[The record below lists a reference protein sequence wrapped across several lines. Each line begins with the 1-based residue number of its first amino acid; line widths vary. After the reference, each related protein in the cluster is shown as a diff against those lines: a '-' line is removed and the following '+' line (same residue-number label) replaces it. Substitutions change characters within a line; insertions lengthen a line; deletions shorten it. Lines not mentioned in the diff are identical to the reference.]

1 MKSIIKNISL
11 PVLMLAALPLF
22 TACSDDKEFGETLFP
37 TEQTDYESAKV
48 YIQENVAA
56 QQNSASNIIITPLGY
71 TLPTDHFE
79 FYVNLSKIADED
91 ITVTVQ
97 PDAEI
102 ANQDKGDYKV
112 MSADAFQM
120 ERNTVVIKKGERKSE
135 EPVLVS
141 LKDNDAAKAFQDGD
155 KCKMSFTIK
164 EISGKAKASSNLNK
178 ISWYF
183 IYKANN
189 IKDVGSIEGKTE
201 KYVGDDDFSIYNYR
215 TIKYCTTK
223 LTNGYYYDYDITRGG
238 TEGWR
243 IQFKEAQAVTAI
255 AVYPGYYP
263 YYQTFVYGVSDYS
276 IYTSDDEENWREVG
290 TVHSPYNKDEV
301 DQTKPVIAEF
311 YAPITAKF
319 IKIKPLETYYGFD
332 KYSSCMISEIELFK

>member
-37 TEQTDYESAKV
+37 TEQTDYESTKV

-56 QQNSASNIIITPLGY
+56 QKNSASNIIITPLGY

-79 FYVNLSKIADED
+79 FYVNLSKTADED
-91 ITVTVQ
+91 ITVVVQ

-155 KCKMSFTIK
+155 KCRMSFTIK
-164 EISGKAKASSNLNK
+164 EVSGKAKASSNLNK

-201 KYVGDDDFSIYNYR
+201 KYVGNDDFSIYNYS
-215 TIKYCTTK
+215 TGENCTWK
-223 LTNGYYYDYDITRGG
+223 LTNGNYYDYKHTRGG
-238 TEGWR
+238 TGGWR
-243 IQFKEAQAVTAI
+243 IDFNEAQTVTAV
-255 AVYPGYYP
+255 AVYPGYYRG
-263 YYQTFVYGVSDYS
+263 FVYGVSDYLV
-276 IYTSDDEENWREVG
+276 YTSDDKENWREVG

-319 IKIKPLETYYGFD
+319 IKIKPLETYWGFN
-332 KYSSCMISEIELFK
+332 KYSYCMVSEIELFK

>member
-97 PDAEI
+97 PDAAVAEL
-102 ANQDKGDYKV
+102 NKGNYKV

-141 LKDNDAAKAFQDGD
+141 LKDNEAAKAFQDGD

-164 EISGKAKASSNLNK
+164 EVSGKAKASSNLNK

-215 TIKYCTTK
+215 RYKNSTTI
-223 LTNGYYYDYDITRGG
+223 LTNGYMTDYDYTRSG

-243 IQFKEAQAVTAI
+243 IQFKEAQPVSAI
-255 AVYPGYYP
+255 AVYPAYY
-263 YYQTFVYGVSDYS
+263 YYKFDYGVSDYLV
-276 IYTSDDEENWREVG
+276 YTSDDDENWKEEG
-290 TVHSPYNKDEV
+290 TVHSPYNSDELGYY
-301 DQTKPVIAEF
+301 TPVVAEF
-311 YAPITAKF
+311 YAPVTAKY
-319 IKIKPLETYYGFD
+319 IKIKPLDTYYGFNS
-332 KYSSCMISEIELFK
+332 YSTCFISEIELFK

>member
-56 QQNSASNIIITPLGY
+56 QKNSASNIIITPLGY

-79 FYVNLSKIADED
+79 FYVNLSKTADED
-91 ITVTVQ
+91 ITVVVQ

-164 EISGKAKASSNLNK
+164 EVSGKAKASSNLNK

-183 IYKANN
+183 IYKAYN

-201 KYVGDDDFSIYNYR
+201 KYVGNDDFSIYNYS
-215 TIKYCTTK
+215 TGENCTWK
-223 LTNGYYYDYDITRGG
+223 LTNGNYYDYKHTRGG
-238 TEGWR
+238 TGGWR
-243 IQFKEAQAVTAI
+243 IDFNEAQTVTAV
-255 AVYPGYYP
+255 AVYPGYYRG
-263 YYQTFVYGVSDYS
+263 FVYGVSDYLV
-276 IYTSDDEENWREVG
+276 YTSDDKENWREVG

-319 IKIKPLETYYGFD
+319 IKIKPLETYWGFN
-332 KYSSCMISEIELFK
+332 KYSYCMVSEIELFK

>member
-56 QQNSASNIIITPLGY
+56 QKNSASNIIITPLGY

-79 FYVNLSKIADED
+79 FYVNLSKTADED
-91 ITVTVQ
+91 ITVVVQ

-120 ERNTVVIKKGERKSE
+120 ERNMVVIKKGERKSE

-164 EISGKAKASSNLNK
+164 EVSGNAKASSNLNK
-178 ISWYF
+178 ISWTL
-183 IYKANN
+183 
-189 IKDVGSIEGKTE
+189 S
-201 KYVGDDDFSIYNYR
+201 
-215 TIKYCTTK
+215 
-223 LTNGYYYDYDITRGG
+223 TRP
-238 TEGWR
+238 
-243 IQFKEAQAVTAI
+243 A
-255 AVYPGYYP
+255 
-263 YYQTFVYGVSDYS
+263 
-276 IYTSDDEENWREVG
+276 TSRM
-290 TVHSPYNKDEV
+290 S
-301 DQTKPVIAEF
+301 ALLR
-311 YAPITAKF
+311 AR
-319 IKIKPLETYYGFD
+319 LR
-332 KYSSCMISEIELFK
+332 SM

>member
-79 FYVNLSKIADED
+79 FYVNLSKTADED
-91 ITVTVQ
+91 ITVVVQ

-164 EISGKAKASSNLNK
+164 EVSGNAKASSNLNK

-189 IKDVGSIEGKTE
+189 IKEVGSIEGKTE
-201 KYVGDDDFSIYNYR
+201 KYVGDDDFSIFNYR
-215 TIKYCTTK
+215 THKYCTYT
-223 LTNGYYYDYDITRGG
+223 LTNGYYTDSDLTREN

-243 IQFKEAQAVTAI
+243 IQFKEAQPVSAI
-255 AVYPGYYP
+255 AVYPAYKYYK
-263 YYQTFVYGVSDYS
+263 FDYGVSDYLV
-276 IYTSDDEENWREVG
+276 YTSDDDENWKEVG
-290 TVHSPYNKDEV
+290 TVHSPYNSDELGYY
-301 DQTKPVIAEF
+301 TPVVAEF
-311 YAPITAKF
+311 YAPVTAKY
-319 IKIKPLETYYGFD
+319 IKIKPLDTYYGFNS
-332 KYSSCMISEIELFK
+332 YSTCFVSEIELFK

>member
-56 QQNSASNIIITPLGY
+56 QKNSASNIIITPLGY

-79 FYVNLSKIADED
+79 FYVNLSKTADED
-91 ITVTVQ
+91 ITVVVQ

-141 LKDNDAAKAFQDGD
+141 LKDNDAAKAFKDGD
-155 KCKMSFTIK
+155 KCRMSFTIK
-164 EISGKAKASSNLNK
+164 EVSGKAKASSNLNK

-201 KYVGDDDFSIYNYR
+201 KYVGNDDFSIYNYS
-215 TIKYCTTK
+215 TGENCTWK
-223 LTNGYYYDYDITRGG
+223 LTNGNYYDYKHTRGG
-238 TEGWR
+238 TGGWR
-243 IQFKEAQAVTAI
+243 IDFNEAQTVTAV
-255 AVYPGYYP
+255 AVYPGYYRG
-263 YYQTFVYGVSDYS
+263 FVYGVSDYLV
-276 IYTSDDEENWREVG
+276 YTSDDKENWREVG

-319 IKIKPLETYYGFD
+319 IKIKPLETYWGFN
-332 KYSSCMISEIELFK
+332 KYSYCMVSEIELFK

>member
-56 QQNSASNIIITPLGY
+56 QKNSASNIIITPLGY

-79 FYVNLSKIADED
+79 FYVNLSKTADED
-91 ITVTVQ
+91 ITVVVQ

-141 LKDNDAAKAFQDGD
+141 LKDNDAAKAFKDGD
-155 KCKMSFTIK
+155 KCRMSFTIK
-164 EISGKAKASSNLNK
+164 EVSGKAKASSNLNK

-201 KYVGDDDFSIYNYR
+201 KYVGNDDFSIYNYS
-215 TIKYCTTK
+215 TGENCTWK
-223 LTNGYYYDYDITRGG
+223 LTNGNYYDYKHTRGG
-238 TEGWR
+238 TGGWT
-243 IQFKEAQAVTAI
+243 IQFNEAQTVTAV
-255 AVYPGYYP
+255 AVYPGYYRGLG
-263 YYQTFVYGVSDYS
+263 FVNGVSDYLV
-276 IYTSDDEENWREVG
+276 YTSDDEENWREVG

-319 IKIKPLETYYGFD
+319 IKIKPLETYRGFNT
-332 KYSSCMISEIELFK
+332 YSYCMVSEIELFK

>member
-1 MKSIIKNISL
+1 MKSFIKNISL

-71 TLPTDHFE
+71 NIPTDQFE
-79 FYVNLSKIADED
+79 FYVNLSKTADED
-91 ITVTVQ
+91 ITVVVQ

-102 ANQDKGDYKV
+102 ANQNKGDYKV

-155 KCKMSFTIK
+155 KCRMSFTIK
-164 EISGKAKASSNLNK
+164 EVSGNAKASSNLNK

-189 IKDVGSIEGKTE
+189 IKEVGSIEGKTE
-201 KYVGDDDFSIYNYR
+201 KYVGDDDFSIFNYR
-215 TIKYCTTK
+215 THKYCTYT
-223 LTNGYYYDYDITRGG
+223 LTNGYYTDSDLTREN

-243 IQFKEAQAVTAI
+243 IQFKEAQPVSAI
-255 AVYPGYYP
+255 AVYPAYKYYK
-263 YYQTFVYGVSDYS
+263 FDYGVSDYLV
-276 IYTSDDEENWREVG
+276 YTSDDDENWKEVG
-290 TVHSPYNKDEV
+290 TVHSPYNSDELGYY
-301 DQTKPVIAEF
+301 TPVVAEF
-311 YAPITAKF
+311 YAPVTAKY
-319 IKIKPLETYYGFD
+319 IKIKPLDTYYGFNS
-332 KYSSCMISEIELFK
+332 YSTCFVSEIELFK

>member
-37 TEQTDYESAKV
+37 TEQTDYESTKV

-56 QQNSASNIIITPLGY
+56 QKNSASNIIITPLGY
-71 TLPTDHFE
+71 TLPTDQFE
-79 FYVNLSKIADED
+79 FYVNLSKTADED
-91 ITVTVQ
+91 ITVVVQ

-120 ERNTVVIKKGERKSE
+120 ERNMVVIKKGERKSE

-155 KCKMSFTIK
+155 KCRMSFTIK
-164 EISGKAKASSNLNK
+164 EVSGKAKASSNLNK

-189 IKDVGSIEGKTE
+189 IKEVGSIEGKTE
-201 KYVGDDDFSIYNYR
+201 KYVGDDDFSIYNYS
-215 TIKYCTTK
+215 TGENCTWK
-223 LTNGYYYDYDITRGG
+223 LTNGNYYDYKHTRGG
-238 TEGWR
+238 TGGWR
-243 IQFKEAQAVTAI
+243 IQFNEAQTVTAV
-255 AVYPGYYP
+255 AVYPGYYRG
-263 YYQTFVYGVSDYS
+263 FVYGVSDYLV
-276 IYTSDDEENWREVG
+276 YTSDDEENWREVG

-319 IKIKPLETYYGFD
+319 IKIKPLETYWGFN
-332 KYSSCMISEIELFK
+332 KYSYCMVSEIELFK

>member
-11 PVLMLAALPLF
+11 PVLMLAALPFF

-56 QQNSASNIIITPLGY
+56 QQNSASNIIITPLAY
-71 TLPTDHFE
+71 NIPTDKFE
-79 FYVNLSKIADED
+79 FYVKLSKTADED
-91 ITVTVQ
+91 ITVVVQ

-102 ANQDKGDYKV
+102 ANQNKGDYKV
-112 MSADAFQM
+112 MSVDAFEM
-120 ERNTVVIKKGERKSE
+120 ERNTVVIKKGERQSE

-141 LKDNDAAKAFQDGD
+141 LKDNEATKAFQDGD

-164 EISGKAKASSNLNK
+164 EVSGKAKASSNLNN

-183 IYKANN
+183 IYKACN
-189 IKDVGSIEGKTE
+189 IKDVGSIEGKSE

-215 TIKYCTTK
+215 TYKYCTSK
-223 LTNGYYYDYDITRGG
+223 LTNGNYYDYDLTRGG

-243 IQFKEAQAVTAI
+243 IQFKEAQTVSAI
-255 AVYPGYYP
+255 AVYPGYYS
-263 YYQTFVYGVSDYS
+263 YYSTFVYGVSDYLV
-276 IYTSDDEENWREVG
+276 YTSDDGENWKEVG
-290 TVHSPYNKDEV
+290 TVYSPYSMDDV
-301 DQTKPVIAEF
+301 SATTPVIAEF
-311 YAPITAKF
+311 YAPITAMY
-319 IKIKPLETYYGFD
+319 IKIKPVETYYGFD
-332 KYSSCMISEIELFK
+332 TYSNCFVSEIELFK

>member
-1 MKSIIKNISL
+1 
-11 PVLMLAALPLF
+11 MLAALPLF

-37 TEQTDYESAKV
+37 TEQTDNESAKV

-56 QQNSASNIIITPLGY
+56 QQKSATNIIITPSGY
-71 TLPTDHFE
+71 TITNNQFE
-79 FYVNLSKIADED
+79 FYVNLSKTADED

-97 PDAEI
+97 PDAAI
-102 ANQDKGDYKV
+102 AELNKGDYKV
-112 MSADAFQM
+112 MSTDAFQM
-120 ERNTVVIKKGERKSE
+120 ERNMVVIKKGERKSE

-141 LKDNDAAKAFQDGD
+141 LKDNEATKSFQDGD
-155 KCKMSFTIK
+155 KCKMTFTIK
-164 EISGKAKASSNLNK
+164 EVSGNAKTSSNLNN

-189 IKDVGSIEGKTE
+189 IKEVGSIEGKTE

-223 LTNGYYYDYDITRGG
+223 LTNNYFYDGDVTRGG

-243 IQFKEAQAVTAI
+243 IQFKEAQTVTAV
-255 AVYPGYYP
+255 AVYPGYY
-263 YYQTFVYGVSDYS
+263 YRSFIYGVSDYS

-290 TVHSPYNKDEV
+290 TVHSPYNQNEV
-301 DQTKPVIAEF
+301 GPHKPVIAEF
-311 YAPITAKF
+311 YVPITAKF
-319 IKIKPLETYYGFD
+319 IKIKPLDTYYGFD
-332 KYSSCMISEIELFK
+332 KFSNCYISEIELFK

>member
-56 QQNSASNIIITPLGY
+56 QKNSASNIIITPLGY
-71 TLPTDHFE
+71 NIPNDQFE
-79 FYVNLSKIADED
+79 FYVNLSKTADED
-91 ITVTVQ
+91 ITVVVQ

-120 ERNTVVIKKGERKSE
+120 ERNMVVIKKGERKSE

-164 EISGKAKASSNLNK
+164 EVSGKAKASSNLNR

-183 IYKANN
+183 TYKANN
-189 IKDVGSIEGKTE
+189 IKEVGSIEGKTE

-215 TIKYCTTK
+215 THRYCTFK
-223 LTNGYYYDYDITRGG
+223 LTNGNYTDYDISPSGY
-238 TEGWR
+238 EGWR
-243 IQFKEAQAVTAI
+243 IQFKEAQTVSAI
-255 AVYPGYYP
+255 AVYP
-263 YYQTFVYGVSDYS
+263 VYKYGSYTYSVADYLV
-276 IYTSDDEENWREVG
+276 YTSDDEENWKEVG
-290 TVHSPYNKDEV
+290 TVYSPYNSDEV
-301 DQTKPVIAEF
+301 DTTKPVIAEF

-319 IKIKPLETYYGFD
+319 IKIKPLDTYYGFD
-332 KYSSCMISEIELFK
+332 SYINCFVSEIELFK

>member
-1 MKSIIKNISL
+1 
-11 PVLMLAALPLF
+11 MLAALPLF

-97 PDAEI
+97 PDAAVAEL
-102 ANQDKGDYKV
+102 NKGSYKV

-164 EISGKAKASSNLNK
+164 EVSGKAKASSNLNK

-183 IYKANN
+183 IYKACN
-189 IKDVGSIEGKTE
+189 IKDVGSIEGKSE
-201 KYVGDDDFSIYNYR
+201 KYVGDDDFSLYNYR
-215 TIKYCTTK
+215 LGQNCTTK
-223 LTNGYYYDYDITRGG
+223 LTNGNYYDYNYTRGG

-243 IQFKEAQAVTAI
+243 IQFKKAQTVSAI
-255 AVYPGYYP
+255 AVYPGYY
-263 YYQTFVYGVSDYS
+263 YGSFAYGVSDYLV
-276 IYTSDDEENWREVG
+276 YTSDDEENWKEVG
-290 TVHSPYNKDEV
+290 TVHSPYNYDEV

-319 IKIKPLETYYGFD
+319 IKIKPVDTYYGFD
-332 KYSSCMISEIELFK
+332 SYSLCFVSEIELFK

>member
-1 MKSIIKNISL
+1 
-11 PVLMLAALPLF
+11 MLAALPLF

-37 TEQTDYESAKV
+37 TEQTDYESPKV

-71 TLPTDHFE
+71 NIPNDQFE
-79 FYVNLSKIADED
+79 FYVKLSKIADED

-97 PDAEI
+97 PDAEV
-102 ANQDKGDYKV
+102 AELNKGNYKV

-120 ERNTVVIKKGERKSE
+120 ERNTVVIKKGERQSE

-141 LKDNDAAKAFQDGD
+141 LKDNEATKAFQDGD
-155 KCKMSFTIK
+155 KCKMTFVIT
-164 EISGKAKASSNLNK
+164 EVSGNAKASSNLNN

-189 IKDVGSIEGKTE
+189 IKEVGSIEGKTE
-201 KYVGDDDFSIYNYR
+201 KYVGDDDFSIFNYR
-215 TIKYCTTK
+215 TYSYCTMK
-223 LTNGYYYDYDITRGG
+223 LTNGNYNDYNFTRGG

-243 IQFKEAQAVTAI
+243 IQFNEAQTVTAI
-255 AVYPGYYP
+255 AVYPGYY
-263 YYQTFVYGVSDYS
+263 YSSYIYALADYS
-276 IYTSDDEENWREVG
+276 IYTSDDEENWKEVG
-290 TVHSPYNKDEV
+290 TIYSPYNDDEV
-301 DQTKPVIAEF
+301 DSTKPVIAEF

-319 IKIKPLETYYGFD
+319 IKIKPVDTYYGFD
-332 KYSSCMISEIELFK
+332 YYSNCFISEIELFK

>member
-79 FYVNLSKIADED
+79 FYVNLSKTADED

-97 PDAEI
+97 PDAAVAEL
-102 ANQDKGDYKV
+102 NKGDYKV

-164 EISGKAKASSNLNK
+164 EVSGKAKASSNLNC

-215 TIKYCTTK
+215 LGQNCTTK
-223 LTNGYYYDYDITRGG
+223 LTNGNYNDYNYTRGG

-243 IQFKEAQAVTAI
+243 IQFKEAQTVTAI
-255 AVYPGYYP
+255 AVYPGYY
-263 YYQTFVYGVSDYS
+263 YLSYDYALSDYL
-276 IYTSDDEENWREVG
+276 IYTSDDEENWKEVG
-290 TVHSPYNKDEV
+290 TVHSPYNSDELNY
-301 DQTKPVIAEF
+301 TTPVVAEF

-319 IKIKPLETYYGFD
+319 IKIKPVDTYYGFD
-332 KYSSCMISEIELFK
+332 SYSLCFVSEIELFK

>member
-97 PDAEI
+97 PDAAVAEL
-102 ANQDKGDYKV
+102 NKGNYKV

-164 EISGKAKASSNLNK
+164 EVSGKAKASSNLNK

-183 IYKANN
+183 IYKACN
-189 IKDVGSIEGKTE
+189 IKDVGSIEGKNE
-201 KYVGDDDFSIYNYR
+201 KYVGDDDFSIFNYR
-215 TIKYCTTK
+215 RHIYCTTK
-223 LTNGYYYDYDITRGG
+223 LTNGNYYDYDYTRSG

-243 IQFKEAQAVTAI
+243 IQIKEAQTVTAI
-255 AVYPGYYP
+255 AVYPGYYRS
-263 YYQTFVYGVSDYS
+263 FIYGVSDYLV
-276 IYTSDDEENWREVG
+276 YTSDDEENWREVG
-290 TVHSPYNKDEV
+290 TVHSPYNINEV

-332 KYSSCMISEIELFK
+332 SYSNCFISEIELFK

>member
-37 TEQTDYESAKV
+37 TEQTDYESTKV

-56 QQNSASNIIITPLGY
+56 QKNSASNIIITPLGY
-71 TLPTDHFE
+71 TLPTDQFE
-79 FYVNLSKIADED
+79 FYVNLSKTADED
-91 ITVTVQ
+91 ITVVVQ

-164 EISGKAKASSNLNK
+164 EVSGKAKASSNLNK

-183 IYKANN
+183 IYKAYN

-201 KYVGDDDFSIYNYR
+201 KYVGNDDFSIYNYS
-215 TIKYCTTK
+215 TGENCTWK
-223 LTNGYYYDYDITRGG
+223 LTNGNYYDYKHTRGG
-238 TEGWR
+238 TGGWR
-243 IQFKEAQAVTAI
+243 IDFNEAQTVTAV
-255 AVYPGYYP
+255 AVYPGYYRG
-263 YYQTFVYGVSDYS
+263 FVYGVSDYLV
-276 IYTSDDEENWREVG
+276 YTSDDKENWREVG

-319 IKIKPLETYYGFD
+319 IKIKPLETYWGFN
-332 KYSSCMISEIELFK
+332 KYSYCMVSEIELFK

>member
-79 FYVNLSKIADED
+79 FYVNLSKTADED
-91 ITVTVQ
+91 ITVVVQ

-102 ANQDKGDYKV
+102 ANQNKGDYKV

-164 EISGKAKASSNLNK
+164 EVSGNAKASSNLNK

-189 IKDVGSIEGKTE
+189 IKEVGSIEGKTE
-201 KYVGDDDFSIYNYR
+201 KYVGDDDFSIFNYR
-215 TIKYCTTK
+215 THKYCTYT
-223 LTNGYYYDYDITRGG
+223 LTNGYYTDSDLTREN

-243 IQFKEAQAVTAI
+243 IQFKEAQPVSAI
-255 AVYPGYYP
+255 AVYPAYKYYK
-263 YYQTFVYGVSDYS
+263 FDYGVSDYLV
-276 IYTSDDEENWREVG
+276 YTSDDDENWKEVG
-290 TVHSPYNKDEV
+290 TVHSPYNSDELGYY
-301 DQTKPVIAEF
+301 TPVVAEF
-311 YAPITAKF
+311 YAPVTAKY
-319 IKIKPLETYYGFD
+319 IKIKPLDTYYGFNS
-332 KYSSCMISEIELFK
+332 YSTCFVSEIELFK

>member
-37 TEQTDYESAKV
+37 TEQTDYESTKV

-56 QQNSASNIIITPLGY
+56 QKNSASNIIITPLGY
-71 TLPTDHFE
+71 TLPTDQFE
-79 FYVNLSKIADED
+79 FYVNLSKTADED
-91 ITVTVQ
+91 ITVVVQ

-164 EISGKAKASSNLNK
+164 EVSGKAKASSNLNK

-201 KYVGDDDFSIYNYR
+201 KYVGNDDFSIYNYS
-215 TIKYCTTK
+215 TGENCTWK
-223 LTNGYYYDYDITRGG
+223 LTNGNYYDYKHTRGG
-238 TEGWR
+238 TGGWR
-243 IQFKEAQAVTAI
+243 IDFNEAQTVTAV
-255 AVYPGYYP
+255 AVYPGYYRG
-263 YYQTFVYGVSDYS
+263 FVYGVSDYLV
-276 IYTSDDEENWREVG
+276 YTSDDKENWREVG

-319 IKIKPLETYYGFD
+319 IKIKPLETYWGFN
-332 KYSSCMISEIELFK
+332 KYSYCMVSEIELFK

>member
-56 QQNSASNIIITPLGY
+56 QKNSASNIIITPLGY

-79 FYVNLSKIADED
+79 FYVNLSKTADED
-91 ITVTVQ
+91 ITVVVQ

-102 ANQDKGDYKV
+102 ANQNKGDYKV

-164 EISGKAKASSNLNK
+164 EVSGNAKASSNLNK

-189 IKDVGSIEGKTE
+189 IKDVGSIEGKSE

-215 TIKYCTTK
+215 TGRNCTFK
-223 LTNGYYYDYDITRGG
+223 LTNGNYNDYDLTNGIKK
-238 TEGWR
+238 GWR
-243 IQFKEAQAVTAI
+243 IQFKEAQPVSAI
-255 AVYPGYYP
+255 ALYPGYFYGR
-263 YYQTFVYGVSDYS
+263 YLYGVSDYLV
-276 IYTSDDEENWREVG
+276 YTSDDEENWKEEG
-290 TVHSPYNKDEV
+290 TVHSPYNNDEV
-301 DQTKPVIAEF
+301 NATTPVVAEF
-311 YAPITAKF
+311 YAPVTAKY
-319 IKIKPLETYYGFD
+319 IKIKPVETYWGFD
-332 KYSSCMISEIELFK
+332 SYSSCTAGEIELFK

>member
-56 QQNSASNIIITPLGY
+56 QKNSASNIIITPLGY

-79 FYVNLSKIADED
+79 FYVNLSKTADED
-91 ITVTVQ
+91 ITVVVQ

-120 ERNTVVIKKGERKSE
+120 ERNMVVIKKGERKSE

-155 KCKMSFTIK
+155 KCRMSFTIK
-164 EISGKAKASSNLNK
+164 EVSGKAKASSNLNK

-201 KYVGDDDFSIYNYR
+201 KYVGNDDFSIYNYS
-215 TIKYCTTK
+215 TGENCTWK
-223 LTNGYYYDYDITRGG
+223 LTNGNYYDYKHTRGG
-238 TEGWR
+238 TGGWR
-243 IQFKEAQAVTAI
+243 IDFNEAQTVTAV
-255 AVYPGYYP
+255 AVYPGYYRG
-263 YYQTFVYGVSDYS
+263 FVYGVSDYLV
-276 IYTSDDEENWREVG
+276 YTSDDKENWREVG

-319 IKIKPLETYYGFD
+319 IKIKPLETYWGFN
-332 KYSSCMISEIELFK
+332 KYSYCMVSEIELFK

>member
-1 MKSIIKNISL
+1 MKSFIKNISL

-56 QQNSASNIIITPLGY
+56 QKNSASNIIITPLGY

-79 FYVNLSKIADED
+79 FYVNLSKTADED
-91 ITVTVQ
+91 ITVVVQ

-102 ANQDKGDYKV
+102 ANQNKGDYKV
-112 MSADAFQM
+112 MSVDAFQM
-120 ERNTVVIKKGERKSE
+120 ERNMVVIKKGERQSE

-141 LKDNDAAKAFQDGD
+141 LKDNEAAKTFQDGD

-164 EISGKAKASSNLNK
+164 EVSGKAKASSNLNS

-189 IKDVGSIEGKTE
+189 IKDVGSIEGKSE
-201 KYVGDDDFSIYNYR
+201 KYIGDDDFSIYNYR
-215 TIKYCTTK
+215 TGRRCTST
-223 LTNGYYYDYDITRGG
+223 LTNGNYYDYDINRGG
-238 TEGWR
+238 YEGWR
-243 IQFKEAQAVTAI
+243 IQFKEAQTVSAI
-255 AVYPGYYP
+255 AVYPGYY
-263 YYQTFVYGVSDYS
+263 YGFGYGVSDYLV
-276 IYTSDDEENWREVG
+276 YTSDDGENWKEVG
-290 TVHSPYNKDEV
+290 TVYSPYSMDNV
-301 DQTKPVIAEF
+301 SATTPVIAEF
-311 YAPITAKF
+311 YAPVTAMY
-319 IKIKPLETYYGFD
+319 IKIKPVETYKSFAT
-332 KYSSCMISEIELFK
+332 YSYCTASEIELFK

>member
-56 QQNSASNIIITPLGY
+56 QKNSASNIIITPLGY

-79 FYVNLSKIADED
+79 FYVNLSKTTDED
-91 ITVTVQ
+91 ITVVVQ

-102 ANQDKGDYKV
+102 ANKDKGDYKV

-155 KCKMSFTIK
+155 KCRMSFTIK
-164 EISGKAKASSNLNK
+164 EVSGKAKASSNLNK

-201 KYVGDDDFSIYNYR
+201 KYVGNDDFSIYNYS
-215 TIKYCTTK
+215 TGENCTWK
-223 LTNGYYYDYDITRGG
+223 LTNGNYYDYKHTRGG
-238 TEGWR
+238 TGGWR
-243 IQFKEAQAVTAI
+243 IDFNEAQTVTAV
-255 AVYPGYYP
+255 AVYPGYYGG
-263 YYQTFVYGVSDYS
+263 FVNGVSDYLV
-276 IYTSDDEENWREVG
+276 YTSDDKENWREVG

-319 IKIKPLETYYGFD
+319 IKIKPLETYRGFNT
-332 KYSSCMISEIELFK
+332 YSYCMVSEIELFK

>member
-11 PVLMLAALPLF
+11 PVLMLAALPIF

-97 PDAEI
+97 PDAAVAEL
-102 ANQDKGDYKV
+102 NKGNYKV

-164 EISGKAKASSNLNK
+164 EVSGKAKASSNLNK

-215 TIKYCTTK
+215 THKYCTYT
-223 LTNGYYYDYDITRGG
+223 LTNGYYTDSDLTREN

-243 IQFKEAQAVTAI
+243 IQFKEAQPVSAI
-255 AVYPGYYP
+255 AVYPGYK
-263 YYQTFVYGVSDYS
+263 YYKFDYGVSDYLV
-276 IYTSDDEENWREVG
+276 YTSDDDENWKEVG
-290 TVHSPYNKDEV
+290 TVHSPYKSDELGYY
-301 DQTKPVIAEF
+301 TPVVAEF
-311 YAPITAKF
+311 YAPVTAKY
-319 IKIKPLETYYGFD
+319 IKIKPLDTYYGFNS
-332 KYSSCMISEIELFK
+332 YSTCFVSEIELFK

>member
-11 PVLMLAALPLF
+11 PVLMLAALPFF

-56 QQNSASNIIITPLGY
+56 QKNSASNIIITPLGY
-71 TLPTDHFE
+71 TLPTDQFE
-79 FYVNLSKIADED
+79 FYVNLSKTADED
-91 ITVTVQ
+91 ITVVVQ

-120 ERNTVVIKKGERKSE
+120 ERNMVVIKKGERKSE

-164 EISGKAKASSNLNK
+164 EVSGNAKASSNLNK

-215 TIKYCTTK
+215 RGMMRTTT
-223 LTNGYYYDYDITRGG
+223 LTNGYYTDYDYTRGG

-243 IQFKEAQAVTAI
+243 IQFKEAQTVSAI
-255 AVYPGYYP
+255 AVYPGYYWSG
-263 YYQTFVYGVSDYS
+263 FDYGLSDYLV
-276 IYTSDDEENWREVG
+276 YTSDDEENWKEVG
-290 TVHSPYNKDEV
+290 TVHSPYNSDELNY
-301 DQTKPVIAEF
+301 TTPVVAEF
-311 YAPITAKF
+311 YAPVTAKY
-319 IKIKPLETYYGFD
+319 IKIKPVETYYGFD
-332 KYSSCMISEIELFK
+332 SYSNCFVSEIELFK

>member
-1 MKSIIKNISL
+1 
-11 PVLMLAALPLF
+11 MLAALPLF

-37 TEQTDYESAKV
+37 TEQTDYESPKV

-71 TLPTDHFE
+71 NIPNDQFE
-79 FYVNLSKIADED
+79 FYVKLSKIADED

-97 PDAEI
+97 PDAEV
-102 ANQDKGDYKV
+102 AELNKGNYKV

-120 ERNTVVIKKGERKSE
+120 ERNTVVIKKGERQSE

-141 LKDNDAAKAFQDGD
+141 LKDNEATKAFQDGD
-155 KCKMSFTIK
+155 KCKMTFVIT
-164 EISGKAKASSNLNK
+164 EVSGNAKASSNLNN

-189 IKDVGSIEGKTE
+189 IKEVGSIEGKTE
-201 KYVGDDDFSIYNYR
+201 KYVGDDDFSIFNYR
-215 TIKYCTTK
+215 TYRYCTMK
-223 LTNGYYYDYDITRGG
+223 LTNGNYNDYNFTRGG

-243 IQFKEAQAVTAI
+243 IQFKEAQTVTAI
-255 AVYPGYYP
+255 AVYPGYYNSS
-263 YYQTFVYGVSDYS
+263 YIYALADYS
-276 IYTSDDEENWREVG
+276 IYTSDDEENWKEVG
-290 TVHSPYNKDEV
+290 TIYSPYNDDEV
-301 DQTKPVIAEF
+301 DSTKPVIAEF

-319 IKIKPLETYYGFD
+319 IKIKPVDTYYGFD
-332 KYSSCMISEIELFK
+332 YYSYCFISEIELFK

>member
-1 MKSIIKNISL
+1 MKSIIKSISL

-37 TEQTDYESAKV
+37 TEQTDYESTKV

-56 QQNSASNIIITPLGY
+56 QKNSASNIIITPLGY

-79 FYVNLSKIADED
+79 FYVNLSKTADED
-91 ITVTVQ
+91 ITVVVQ
-97 PDAEI
+97 PGAEI

-155 KCKMSFTIK
+155 KCRMSFTIK
-164 EISGKAKASSNLNK
+164 EVSGKAKASSNLNK

-201 KYVGDDDFSIYNYR
+201 KYVGNDDFSIYNYS
-215 TIKYCTTK
+215 TGENCTWK
-223 LTNGYYYDYDITRGG
+223 LTNGNYYDYKHTRGG
-238 TEGWR
+238 TGGWT
-243 IQFKEAQAVTAI
+243 IQFNEAQTVTAV
-255 AVYPGYYP
+255 AVYPGYYRG
-263 YYQTFVYGVSDYS
+263 FVNGVSDYLV
-276 IYTSDDEENWREVG
+276 YTSDDEENWREVG

-319 IKIKPLETYYGFD
+319 IKIKPLETYRGFNT
-332 KYSSCMISEIELFK
+332 YSYCMVSEIELFK

>member
-11 PVLMLAALPLF
+11 PVLMIAALPLF

-56 QQNSASNIIITPLGY
+56 QKNSASNIIITPLGY

-79 FYVNLSKIADED
+79 FYVNLSKTADED
-91 ITVTVQ
+91 ITVVVQ

-120 ERNTVVIKKGERKSE
+120 ERNMVVIKKGERKSE

-164 EISGKAKASSNLNK
+164 EVSGKAKASSNLNK

-201 KYVGDDDFSIYNYR
+201 KYVGNDDFSIYNYS
-215 TIKYCTTK
+215 TGENCTWK
-223 LTNGYYYDYDITRGG
+223 LTNGNYYDYKHTRGG
-238 TEGWR
+238 TGGWR
-243 IQFKEAQAVTAI
+243 IDFNEAQTVTAV
-255 AVYPGYYP
+255 AVYPGYYRG
-263 YYQTFVYGVSDYS
+263 FVYGVSDYLV
-276 IYTSDDEENWREVG
+276 YTSDDKENWREVG

-319 IKIKPLETYYGFD
+319 IKIKPLETYWGFD
-332 KYSSCMISEIELFK
+332 KYSYCMVSEIELFK

>member
-56 QQNSASNIIITPLGY
+56 QMNSASNIIITPLGY
-71 TLPTDHFE
+71 NIPTDQFE
-79 FYVNLSKIADED
+79 FYVKLSKTADED
-91 ITVTVQ
+91 ITVVVQ

-102 ANQDKGDYKV
+102 ANQNKGDYKV
-112 MSADAFQM
+112 MSVDAFQM
-120 ERNTVVIKKGERKSE
+120 ERNTVVIKKGERQSE

-164 EISGKAKASSNLNK
+164 EVSGKAKASSNLNN

-183 IYKANN
+183 IYKENN
-189 IKDVGSIEGKTE
+189 IKEVGSIEGKTE

-215 TIKYCTTK
+215 THKYCTYT
-223 LTNGYYYDYDITRGG
+223 LTNGYYTDSDLTREN

-243 IQFKEAQAVTAI
+243 IQFKEAQPVSAI
-255 AVYPGYYP
+255 AVYPGYK
-263 YYQTFVYGVSDYS
+263 YYKFVYGVSDYLV
-276 IYTSDDEENWREVG
+276 YTSDDEENWKEVG
-290 TVHSPYNKDEV
+290 TVHSPYNSDELGYY
-301 DQTKPVIAEF
+301 TPVVAEF
-311 YAPITAKF
+311 YAPVTAKY
-319 IKIKPLETYYGFD
+319 IKIKPLDTYYGFNS
-332 KYSSCMISEIELFK
+332 YSTCFISEIELFK

>member
-56 QQNSASNIIITPLGY
+56 QKNSASNIIITPLGY

-79 FYVNLSKIADED
+79 FYVNLSKTADED
-91 ITVTVQ
+91 ITVVVQ

-120 ERNTVVIKKGERKSE
+120 ERNMVVIKKGERKSE

-155 KCKMSFTIK
+155 KCRMSFTIK
-164 EISGKAKASSNLNK
+164 EVSGKAKASSNLNK

-183 IYKANN
+183 IYKSCN

-201 KYVGDDDFSIYNYR
+201 KYVGNDDFSIYNYS
-215 TIKYCTTK
+215 TGENCTWK
-223 LTNGYYYDYDITRGG
+223 LTNGNYYDYKHTRGG
-238 TEGWR
+238 TGGWR
-243 IQFKEAQAVTAI
+243 IDFNEAQTVTAV
-255 AVYPGYYP
+255 AVYPGYYRG
-263 YYQTFVYGVSDYS
+263 FVYGVSDYLV
-276 IYTSDDEENWREVG
+276 YTSDDKENWREVG

-319 IKIKPLETYYGFD
+319 IKIKPLETYWGFD
-332 KYSSCMISEIELFK
+332 KYSYCMVSEIELFK

>member
-71 TLPTDHFE
+71 NIPTDQFE
-79 FYVNLSKIADED
+79 FYVKLSKTADED
-91 ITVTVQ
+91 ITVVVQ

-102 ANQDKGDYKV
+102 ANQNKGDYKV
-112 MSADAFQM
+112 MSVDAFQM
-120 ERNTVVIKKGERKSE
+120 ERNTVVIKKGERQSE

-164 EISGKAKASSNLNK
+164 EVSGKAKASSNLNN

-183 IYKANN
+183 IYKENN
-189 IKDVGSIEGKTE
+189 IKEVGSIEGKTE

-215 TIKYCTTK
+215 THKYCTYT
-223 LTNGYYYDYDITRGG
+223 LTNGYYTDSDLTREN

-243 IQFKEAQAVTAI
+243 IQFKEAQPVSAI
-255 AVYPGYYP
+255 AVYPGYK
-263 YYQTFVYGVSDYS
+263 YYKFVYGVSDYLV
-276 IYTSDDEENWREVG
+276 YTSDDEENWKEVG
-290 TVHSPYNKDEV
+290 TVHSPYNSDELGYY
-301 DQTKPVIAEF
+301 TPVVAEF
-311 YAPITAKF
+311 YAPVTAKY
-319 IKIKPLETYYGFD
+319 IKIKPLDTYYGFNS
-332 KYSSCMISEIELFK
+332 YSTCFISEIELFK

>member
-56 QQNSASNIIITPLGY
+56 QKNSASNIIITPLGY

-79 FYVNLSKIADED
+79 FYVNLSKTADED
-91 ITVTVQ
+91 ITVVVQ

-120 ERNTVVIKKGERKSE
+120 ERNMVVIKKGERKSE

-155 KCKMSFTIK
+155 KCRMSFTIK
-164 EISGKAKASSNLNK
+164 EVSGNAKASSNLNK

-201 KYVGDDDFSIYNYR
+201 KYVGDDDFSIYNYK
-215 TIKYCTTK
+215 TGENCTWK
-223 LTNGYYYDYDITRGG
+223 LTNGNYYDYKYTRGG
-238 TEGWR
+238 TGGWR
-243 IQFKEAQAVTAI
+243 IDFNEAQTVTAV
-255 AVYPGYYP
+255 AVYPGYYRG
-263 YYQTFVYGVSDYS
+263 FVYGVSDYLV
-276 IYTSDDEENWREVG
+276 YTSDDKENWREVG

-319 IKIKPLETYYGFD
+319 IKIKPLETYWGFD
-332 KYSSCMISEIELFK
+332 KYSNCMVSEIELFK

>member
-11 PVLMLAALPLF
+11 PVLMFAALPLF

-71 TLPTDHFE
+71 TIPTDHFE
-79 FYVNLSKIADED
+79 FYVNLSKTADED
-91 ITVTVQ
+91 ITVVVQ

-102 ANQDKGDYKV
+102 ANQNKGDYKV

-120 ERNTVVIKKGERKSE
+120 ERNTVVIKKGERQSE

-141 LKDNDAAKAFQDGD
+141 LKDNEATKAFQDGD

-164 EISGKAKASSNLNK
+164 EVSGKAKASSNLNK

-201 KYVGDDDFSIYNYR
+201 KYVGDDDFSIFNYR
-215 TIKYCTTK
+215 THKYCTYT
-223 LTNGYYYDYDITRGG
+223 LTNGYYTDSDLTREN

-243 IQFKEAQAVTAI
+243 IQFKEAQPVSAI
-255 AVYPGYYP
+255 AVYPGYK
-263 YYQTFVYGVSDYS
+263 YYKFVYGVSDYLV
-276 IYTSDDEENWREVG
+276 YTSDDDENWKEVG
-290 TVHSPYNKDEV
+290 TVHSPYNSDELGYY
-301 DQTKPVIAEF
+301 TPVVAEF
-311 YAPITAKF
+311 YAPVTAKY
-319 IKIKPLETYYGFD
+319 IKIKPLDTYYGFNS
-332 KYSSCMISEIELFK
+332 YSTCFISEIELFK

>member
-1 MKSIIKNISL
+1 MKSFIKNISL

-79 FYVNLSKIADED
+79 FYVNLSKTADED

-97 PDAEI
+97 PDAAVAEL
-102 ANQDKGDYKV
+102 NKGNYKV

-164 EISGKAKASSNLNK
+164 EVSGKAKASSNLNK

-215 TIKYCTTK
+215 RHIYCTTK
-223 LTNGYYYDYDITRGG
+223 LTNGNYYDYDYTRSG

-243 IQFKEAQAVTAI
+243 IQFKEAQTVTAI
-255 AVYPGYYP
+255 AVYPEYYRS
-263 YYQTFVYGVSDYS
+263 FIYGVSDYLV
-276 IYTSDDEENWREVG
+276 YTSDDEENWKEVG
-290 TVHSPYNKDEV
+290 TVHSPYNINEV

-332 KYSSCMISEIELFK
+332 SYSNCFISEIELFK

>member
-79 FYVNLSKIADED
+79 FYVNLSKTADED
-91 ITVTVQ
+91 ITVVVQ

-112 MSADAFQM
+112 MSVDAFQM
-120 ERNTVVIKKGERKSE
+120 ERNTVVIKKGERQSE

-141 LKDNDAAKAFQDGD
+141 LKDNEATKAFQDGD

-164 EISGKAKASSNLNK
+164 EVSGKAKASSNLNS

-183 IYKANN
+183 IYKACN
-189 IKDVGSIEGKTE
+189 IKDVGSIEGKSE
-201 KYVGDDDFSIYNYR
+201 KYVGDDDFSVYNYR
-215 TIKYCTTK
+215 RGLNSTSR
-223 LTNGYYYDYDITRGG
+223 LTNGNYNDYDYTRGG

-243 IQFKEAQAVTAI
+243 IQFKEAQTVSAI
-255 AVYPGYYP
+255 AVYPGYFNNY
-263 YYQTFVYGVSDYS
+263 FIYGVSDYLV
-276 IYTSDDEENWREVG
+276 YTSDDEENWKEVG
-290 TVHSPYNKDEV
+290 TVYSPHDYDAV

-319 IKIKPLETYYGFD
+319 IKIKPLDTYYGFD
-332 KYSSCMISEIELFK
+332 YYINCFVSEIELFK